1 MPYIRKKYLQNR
13 ITAGQWTLPA
23 AILLSLSGWI
33 GAWWLLSERSY
44 ESPMSL
50 FSIVCYALIGY
61 FLVVLNNSFT
71 LIRMRASVQTAAYL
85 LLAAAI
91 PILHT
96 TWKANVASI
105 MMLVS
110 LYFLFRSYQKSYPMT
125 DIFHSFLFL
134 GVGSLCLPQLTW
146 ITPLLFIGT
155 YLFQSLCLKSFF
167 AALLGWGLPY
177 LSLLGYTYLSNQMEL
192 FTQLFGKIFQL
203 QPLFN
208 GYEPWL
214 LVSGGY
220 LLLLFTVSAIH
231 CFANSYEDKLRTRS
245 YLNYLV
251 FFTFCLFLWMTL
263 LPNMGKEIML
273 LLLPIVSILG
283 GHFFALTRNRF
294 SNIFFL
300 FMLVL
305 LIPLFIFNLWMLL

>member
-1 MPYIRKKYLQNR
+1 MPHIKKKYLQNR

-33 GAWWLLSERSY
+33 GAWWLLSEKNIENSIT
-44 ESPMSL
+44 L
-50 FSIVCYALIGY
+50 FSIACYAIISYL
-61 FLVVLNNSFT
+61 LVVLNNSFA
-71 LIRMRASVQTAAYL
+71 LIRMRASVQTVVYL
-85 LLAAAI
+85 LLAATI

-96 TWKANVASI
+96 TWKANVATI
-105 MMLVS
+105 MMLMS
-110 LYFLFRSYQKSYPMT
+110 LYFLFRSYQKSFPMT

-134 GVGSLCLPQLTW
+134 GLGSLCFPQLTW
-146 ITPLLFIGT
+146 IAPLILIGA
-155 YLFQSLCLKSFF
+155 YHFQSLCFKSFF

-177 LSLLGYTYLSNQMEL
+177 LSFLGYAYLYEQMEL
-192 FTQLFGKIFQL
+192 FTQSLKSIIHF

-208 GYEPWL
+208 THEPWL

-220 LLLLFTVSAIH
+220 LLLLFIVSTTH

-251 FFTFCLFLWMTL
+251 FFNFCLFLWITL
-263 LPNMGKEIML
+263 QPTMAKEIML
-273 LLLPIVSILG
+273 LLLPGVSILG
-283 GHFFALTRNRF
+283 GHFFALTRSRF

-300 FMLVL
+300 LMLVL
-305 LIPLFIFNLWMLL
+305 LIPLFLFNLWILL